1 MKITIGHMYPDLL
14 NLYGDRGNILAL
26 AYRLKARN
34 IGYEIK
40 EIKVGQKINF
50 DDIDILFL
58 GGGSD
63 REQKIVAEDLSK
75 RKENLHKAVEDGM
88 VLLSICGGYQ
98 LLGKYYKTGTGEIIP
113 GLGILDIWTEAGNKR
128 LIGNIIIE
136 TEIKNKKV
144 TMVGFENHSGKTYL
158 GKNVKPLGK
167 VLSGYGNNGEDKL
180 EGAVYKNTFGTYL
193 HGPILPKNPMFSD
206 FLIEKALKRKYG
218 ESPLKPL
225 EDELENMAHMSIIKR
240 FLNK

>member
-1 MKITIGHMYPDLL
+1 MKLTIGHMYPDLL
-14 NLYGDRGNILAL
+14 NLYGDRGNILTL
-26 AYRLKARN
+26 AYRLQARN

-75 RKENLHKAVEDGM
+75 RRESLYKAVEDGM

-128 LIGNIIIE
+128 LIGNIIVE
-136 TEIKNKKV
+136 TEIKNKK
-144 TMVGFENHSGKTYL
+144 TTLVGFENHSGKTYL
-158 GKNVKPLGK
+158 GRNVKPLGR
-167 VLSGYGNNGEDKL
+167 VLSGNGNNGEDRL
-180 EGAVYKNTFGTYL
+180 EGAVYKNAYGTYL
-193 HGPILPKNPMFSD
+193 HGPILPKNPLFSD
-206 FLIEKALKRKYG
+206 LLIEKALKRKYG
-218 ESPLKPL
+218 ETSLKPL

-240 FLNK
+240 FLNR